1 MWAVYG
7 IRRMKFKCQ
16 QDPLGFFGINI
27 RAVLIPQTKSKNAT
41 QQNATKY
48 SEAKRNIKTKRNTT
62 KRNAT
67 KRNTM
72 QHNKTQKI
80 VDWIIN
86 EIY

>member
-27 RAVLIPQTKSKNAT
+27 RAVRIPQTKSKNAT

-48 SEAKRNIKTKRNTT
+48 SEAKRNIKTKRNEIQRKETQRNET
-62 KRNAT
+62 QCSIMKR
-67 KRNTM
+67 
-72 QHNKTQKI
+72 QK
-80 VDWIIN
+80 
-86 EIY
+86 